1 MKGLYMNYMSKV
13 LDSSFNLSIPR
24 VAISAGITGLI
35 YWFYLATIVKFFGSL
50 ITEMKGSD
58 FLDMM
63 FSYVFTTQG
72 MISTGFF
79 IIINCTLIGLLFG
92 FIHNLISTKD

>member
-13 LDSSFNLSIPR
+13 LGSEYNLSIPR

-35 YWFYLATIVKFFGSL
+35 YWFYLAMIVKFFGSL

-72 MISTGFF
+72 MISTAFF

>member
-1 MKGLYMNYMSKV
+1 MNYISKA
-13 LDSSFNLSIPR
+13 LDSGLNLSIPR

-50 ITEMKGSD
+50 ITEMSGSD
-58 FLDMM
+58 FVDLM
-63 FSYVFTTQG
+63 FGFIFTTQG

-79 IIINCTLIGLLFG
+79 IVINCTLIGLLFS
-92 FIHNLISTKD
+92 FIHNLISK